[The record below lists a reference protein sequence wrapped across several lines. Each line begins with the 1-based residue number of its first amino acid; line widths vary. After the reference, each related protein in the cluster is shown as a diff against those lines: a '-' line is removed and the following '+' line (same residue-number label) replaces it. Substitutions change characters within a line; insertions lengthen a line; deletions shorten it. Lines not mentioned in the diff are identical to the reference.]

1 MTVWINSR
9 MLCNLEIFDKYW
21 LWGSAD
27 DSEGPDHPV
36 DGCIRNNTTN
46 LLDQEAI
53 GGMKVTR

>member
-1 MTVWINSR
+1 MTVWINSQ

-36 DGCIRNNTTN
+36 DGRTRNVMVN
-46 LLDQEAI
+46 LFNQAS
-53 GGMKVTR
+53 GGR